1 MIKQKMSTGFTL
13 LEIMIVIAII
23 AVLATIAIPSKVGH
37 MTQQQ
42 IVEAVELIK
51 PYQSKVEFYYYS
63 NAGDFPANNKAAG
76 IPAPDK
82 IIGSYIERTELRNGV
97 LDIHLGHKIQSKLE
111 HKIIS
116 LRPVFVEDSL
126 ESPISWICGY
136 DEVPEGMT
144 AADINLTDVKP
155 IFLPG
160 RCR

>member
-1 MIKQKMSTGFTL
+1 MIRQRQNKGFTL
-13 LEIMIVIAII
+13 LEVMVVVAII

-51 PYQSKVEFYYYS
+51 PYQANIEIYYRTHAGGFPS
-63 NAGDFPANNKAAG
+63 NNEEAG

-82 IIGSYIERTELRNGV
+82 IIGSYIDRTELRDGA
-97 LDIHLGHKIQSKLE
+97 LHIHLGRKIQSKLH
-111 HKIIS
+111 HKIVS
-116 LRPVFVEDSL
+116 MRPVFVQDSTD
-126 ESPISWICGY
+126 SPISWVCGY
-136 DEVPEGMT
+136 DEVPDGMI
-144 AADINLTDVKP
+144 AAGINFTDVKP